1 MGMQCYRKGV
11 GLRFHTFGL
20 EWFPDKYIFYVDGY
34 KYYEVTDGISDIE
47 EYMILSME
55 YPGKREEILK
65 TIFPDVFMVD
75 YVKGYQKT
83 KGYWE

>member
-1 MGMQCYRKGV
+1 MQSYSKGV
-11 GLRFHTFGL
+11 SLGFHTFGL
-20 EWFPDKYIFYVDGY
+20 EWFPDKYIFYVDGH
-34 KYYEVTDGISDIE
+34 KYYEVTAGISNIE

>member
-1 MGMQCYRKGV
+1 MQHYRKGV

-55 YPGKREEILK
+55 YPGKKEEILK
-65 TIFPDVFMVD
+65 TIFPDVFMVHP
-75 YVKGYQKT
+75 VKVYQKT
-83 KGYWE
+83 KDY